1 MASTFT
7 EGYRIGFVLGGK
19 DLSKKQTVNI
29 RYMVGFERMVRL
41 AIRNFEKMGLKPVIY
56 RAALERINKKGVH
69 RIGYYG
75 AIPNRQFDYD
85 HRADRQSIWTRL
97 YGATPGRDAFGVRKL

>member
-1 MASTFT
+1 M
-7 EGYRIGFVLGGK
+7 
-19 DLSKKQTVNI
+19 KK
-29 RYMVGFERMVRL
+29 
-41 AIRNFEKMGLKPVIY
+41 GLKPVIY

-85 HRADRQSIWTRL
+85 HRADQAIYLDKAFMERRL
-97 YGATPGRDAFGVRKL
+97 GVMRSAYENYKTLANGHGRPGLH